1 LALLLLYLLN
11 LKTPDMNIFEKL
23 SNGWTLSMNSL
34 KVLKEN
40 KQLIIF
46 PLLSGISMILIIGS
60 FFVAMLA
67 SADWQLD
74 GIHEDAT
81 WFRYGMGFLFY
92 IINYFVVV
100 FFNTALIQC
109 TRDYFNG
116 EKPSVK
122 KGIQFSLSRLG
133 AIFTWSV
140 FAATV
145 GFILRVIQ
153 ENLGSL
159 GKIITGLIG
168 MVWGIATFFVVP
180 IIAYE
185 NLSPLQAV
193 KRSVQ
198 LMKEKWG
205 ESLGSTFSFGL
216 LRLLAFVIVCV
227 PLFALGYFIH
237 PLVGLTLA
245 VLGLFF
251 VISVMSAAQTIFI
264 SAVYHNMNGDP
275 VKNFDEKFAENLFRT
290 K

>member
-1 LALLLLYLLN
+1 
-11 LKTPDMNIFEKL
+11 MSIFEKL

-40 KQLIIF
+40 KQLILF

-74 GIHEDAT
+74 GIREDGT
-81 WFRYGMGFLFY
+81 IFKYGMGFLFY
-92 IINYFVVV
+92 LINYFVVV

-116 EKPSVK
+116 ESPSIR
-122 KGIQFSLSRLG
+122 KGLQFSVSRLG
-133 AIFTWSV
+133 AIFTWSL

-145 GFILRVIQ
+145 GFLLRIIQ
-153 ENLGSL
+153 ENLGWL

-168 MVWGIATFFVVP
+168 IVWSIATFFVVP

-185 NLSPLQAV
+185 DLSPIQAV
-193 KRSVQ
+193 KRSMQ

-216 LRLLAFVIVCV
+216 LRILAFVVVCV
-227 PLFALGYFIH
+227 PLYALGFFLH
-237 PLVGLTLA
+237 PLLGIVLA
-245 VLGLFF
+245 LLGLFF
-251 VISVMSAAQTIFI
+251 VLSVMSAAQTIFI

-275 VKNFDEKFAENLFRT
+275 VKNFDEKFADNLFRS